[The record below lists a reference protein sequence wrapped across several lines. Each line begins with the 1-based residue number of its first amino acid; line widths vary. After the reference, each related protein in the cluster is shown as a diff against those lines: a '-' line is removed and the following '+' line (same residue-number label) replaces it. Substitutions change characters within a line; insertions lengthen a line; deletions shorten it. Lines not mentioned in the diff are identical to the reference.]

1 MCVVSFI
8 GGHYEDEFKKKPYRP
23 WEVSPTS
30 PYTPPAVYP
39 KIGQYQTIDN
49 QELKKQVEELRK
61 QVEEMKQ
68 FLKEAIE
75 YDKLYK
81 QPNCENELK
90 IAFLKKVAESVG
102 VTLEDIFPS
111 KPAKPTPPP
120 SRIIKESKIPKKP
133 KE

>member
-8 GGHYEDEFKKKPYRP
+8 GGHYEDEFKKKPYKP
-23 WEVSPTS
+23 WEAAPSIPNW
-30 PYTPPAVYP
+30 PQAVYP
-39 KIGQYQTIDN
+39 KIEQYQTIVDN

-61 QVEEMKQ
+61 QIEEMKQ

-102 VTLEDIFPS
+102 MTLEDIFPT
-111 KPAKPTPPP
+111 KPIPPP
-120 SRIIKESKIPKKP
+120 SRIVKENKIPKKP
-133 KE
+133 RE

>member
-23 WEVSPTS
+23 WEVSPGPAPWS
-30 PYTPPAVYP
+30 PAVYP
-39 KIGQYQTIDN
+39 KIDQYQVIDN

-61 QVEEMKQ
+61 QVEEMKR

-120 SRIIKESKIPKKP
+120 SRTVKENKIPKKP